1 VTPERSRSMQPFQV
15 EKPRRPCDK
24 GITRWE
30 NLAIHD
36 LPLRKTMKE
45 VFGAFS
51 QGEFKKLIPTGL
63 EKPLQ
68 VINPYDKT
76 TDSDEQVKNI
86 EAILNYHNVIGA
98 VKCKMFATTLRK
110 RAMLYK
116 SVKRESIDSWKELC
130 RHFTAY
136 FTPS

>member
-1 VTPERSRSMQPFQV
+1 MEEQQENVERHGRCRDRFPTPQSHRRRRNVTPERSRSMQPFQV
-15 EKPRRPCDK
+15 EKPRRPCGK

-98 VKCKMFATTLRK
+98 VKCK
-110 RAMLYK
+110 
-116 SVKRESIDSWKELC
+116 IDVVFL
-130 RHFTAY
+130 HVI
-136 FTPS
+136 